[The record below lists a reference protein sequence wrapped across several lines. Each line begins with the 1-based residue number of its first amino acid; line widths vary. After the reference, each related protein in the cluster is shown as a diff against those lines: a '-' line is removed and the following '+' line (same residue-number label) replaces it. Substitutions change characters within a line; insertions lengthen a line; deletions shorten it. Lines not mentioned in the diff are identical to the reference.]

1 MWLHRLLLTTKF
13 PHNLVT
19 MSKYKV
25 KKHVLPLNLDKS
37 KIEITENNSLR
48 KMGFDA
54 ANLSEP
60 FETQRETRRY
70 ILLSTVR

>member
-1 MWLHRLLLTTKF
+1 
-13 PHNLVT
+13 
-19 MSKYKV
+19 MSKYEV
-25 KKHVLPLNLDKS
+25 KKKHILPLELDKR
-37 KIEITENNSLR
+37 KIEITGNNSLR

-60 FETQRETRRY
+60 FETQQETRRY

>member
-1 MWLHRLLLTTKF
+1 M
-13 PHNLVT
+13 
-19 MSKYKV
+19 V
-25 KKHVLPLNLDKS
+25 KKKTKKKHILPLDLDES
-37 KIEITENNSLR
+37 KFEITGNNSLR